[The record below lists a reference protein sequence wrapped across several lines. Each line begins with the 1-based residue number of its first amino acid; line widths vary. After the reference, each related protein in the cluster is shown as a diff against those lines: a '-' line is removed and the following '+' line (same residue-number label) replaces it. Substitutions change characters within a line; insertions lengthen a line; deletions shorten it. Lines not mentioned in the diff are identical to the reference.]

1 MLEYTSLPAPIS
13 FAFVWFYRASIFTPK
28 AKDELQPKLH
38 RFIITTNTEITV
50 YLLLVG
56 CIISVPVKWWDWLPE
71 ARHQLLG
78 KLIVTAWIATFCGP
92 CGSAGQASAAGT
104 VQTCLCQS
112 VRARWT
118 QQSSTPSSKSD
129 LLRSQQ
135 VLIQLWLIAPMMPGE
150 LDSSTRYILKRNDQY
165 SPWHCEP
172 DEDTVMS
179 TRSHMMQTYITSF

>member
-1 MLEYTSLPAPIS
+1 MRLMLEYASLPAPIS

-28 AKDELQPKLH
+28 AKDELQPKL
-38 RFIITTNTEITV
+38 V

-71 ARHQLLG
+71 SCHQLLG

-92 CGSAGQASAAGT
+92 CGSTGQASAAGT
-104 VQTCLCQS
+104 VQTGLCQS
-112 VRARWT
+112 VRARRT

-150 LDSSTRYILKRNDQY
+150 LDSFTRYILKRNDQ
-165 SPWHCEP
+165 
-172 DEDTVMS
+172 
-179 TRSHMMQTYITSF
+179 